1 MSRAIVTVPATAR
14 RGEVIEIRT
23 LVAHPME
30 TGHRADSDGRRIPR
44 DILRRFSCRYDGEL
58 IFEAE
63 LHAAIA
69 ANPLIAFHTVA
80 TASGRLEFTWEGD
93 HGFQKTESA
102 TIQVT

>member
-1 MSRAIVTVPATAR
+1 MSRAIVTVPASAR
-14 RGEVIEIRT
+14 RGDIIEIRT

-30 TGHRADSDGRRIPR
+30 TGHRVDSDGQRIPR
-44 DILRRFSCRYDGEL
+44 DILRRFSCRYNGEL
-58 IFEAE
+58 VFEAE

-93 HGFQKTESA
+93 KGFLMTESA

>member
-1 MSRAIVTVPATAR
+1 MARTLLNVPPTAR
-14 RGEVIEIRT
+14 KGEVIELRALIAHKMDPGFLT
-23 LVAHPME
+23 DSQGKLV
-30 TGHRADSDGRRIPR
+30 PR
-44 DILRRFSCRYDGEL
+44 DIIRRFACRYNGEL
-58 IFEAE
+58 VFEAE

-93 HGFQKTESA
+93 KGFLMTESA

>member
-1 MSRAIVTVPATAR
+1 VRR

-30 TGHRADSDGRRIPR
+30 SGHRADSERPAHPARHPAA
-44 DILRRFSCRYDGEL
+44 LR
-58 IFEAE
+58 
-63 LHAAIA
+63 AAATTASWSSRPTCTPAIS

-93 HGFQKTESA
+93 KGFLKTESA

>member
-1 MSRAIVTVPATAR
+1 MSRAIVTVPSSAR

-44 DILRRFSCRYDGEL
+44 DILRRFSCRYNGEL

-63 LHAAIA
+63 LHAAIS

-93 HGFQKTESA
+93 MGFLKTESA